1 MTLILL
7 FVCYINTHINY
18 LTADGEHHHSLVV
31 TASTSTVGLFVAVA
45 ITCSVAFL
53 TNYSCIII
61 IIIINVGF
69 YVSVLS
75 LPNIVTNVR
84 LSCLKYTHID

>member
-18 LTADGEHHHSLVV
+18 LTADGEHHITHVV
-31 TASTSTVGLFVAVA
+31 RASTSTVGLLVFVVA
-45 ITCSVAFL
+45 IICSVAFL

-61 IIIINVGF
+61 IIINVGF
-69 YVSVLS
+69 HVYVLS

>member
-1 MTLILL
+1 MILILL

-18 LTADGEHHHSLVV
+18 LTADGEHHSLVV
-31 TASTSTVGLFVAVA
+31 RASTSTVGLFVVVVAVA

-61 IIIINVGF
+61 IIINVGF
-69 YVSVLS
+69 YVYVLS

-84 LSCLKYTHID
+84 LSCLK